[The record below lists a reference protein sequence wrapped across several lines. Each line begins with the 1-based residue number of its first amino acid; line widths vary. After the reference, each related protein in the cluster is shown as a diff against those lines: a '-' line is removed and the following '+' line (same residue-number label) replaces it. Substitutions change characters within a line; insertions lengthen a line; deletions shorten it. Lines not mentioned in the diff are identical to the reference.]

1 MANDVNNVILIG
13 RLTRD
18 PEIKRVGESTLCNFS
33 IANGRT
39 YKVNGDKREE
49 THYFDCELW
58 GKLADILKQYAFKGT
73 QICVEGKL
81 KQSVWDGTDGKKLS
95 KVKIRVENFQL
106 LGGKRDG
113 QSNSSNQN
121 QEPQE
126 MPEYASDSNYSYSS
140 DINEDDSIF

>member
-1 MANDVNNVILIG
+1 MANDLNRVILIG

-18 PEIKRVGESTLCNFS
+18 PEIKHVGESTLCNFS

-73 QICVEGKL
+73 QVMIEGKL
-81 KQSVWDGTDGKKLS
+81 KQSVWDSPDGKRS
-95 KVKIRVENFQL
+95 KVSIRVENFQL
-106 LGGKRDG
+106 LGGKKEG
-113 QSNSSNQN
+113 QNYTPQS

-126 MPEYASDSNYSYSS
+126 MPENDYHYS
-140 DINEDDSIF
+140 DINEDDSVF

>member
-1 MANDVNNVILIG
+1 MANDLNRVVLIG

-18 PEIKRVGESTLCNFS
+18 PELKHVGESTLCNFS

-39 YKVNGDKREE
+39 YKANGEKREE

-73 QICVEGKL
+73 QVMVEGKL
-81 KQSVWDGTDGKKLS
+81 KQSTWDDPNGGKRS
-95 KVKIRVENFQL
+95 KVSIRVENFQL
-106 LGGKRDG
+106 LGGKKDG
-113 QSNSSNQN
+113 QSNSSYTPQN

-126 MPEYASDSNYSYSS
+126 MPENEYHYSG
-140 DINEDDSIF
+140 DINDDDSIF